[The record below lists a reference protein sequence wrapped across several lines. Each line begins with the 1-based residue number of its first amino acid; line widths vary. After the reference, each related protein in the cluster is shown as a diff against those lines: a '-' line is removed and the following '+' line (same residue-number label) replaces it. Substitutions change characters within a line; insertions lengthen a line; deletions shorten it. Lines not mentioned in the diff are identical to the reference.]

1 MRKNN
6 LIMHDLIKHKLDKI
20 AKELGTVVTYK
31 TVEDK
36 YSTWNEVTIEYGHEI
51 KESE

>member
-6 LIMHDLIKHKLDKI
+6 PIMHDLIRHKLDKI
-20 AKELGTVVTYK
+20 ARELGTVVTYK